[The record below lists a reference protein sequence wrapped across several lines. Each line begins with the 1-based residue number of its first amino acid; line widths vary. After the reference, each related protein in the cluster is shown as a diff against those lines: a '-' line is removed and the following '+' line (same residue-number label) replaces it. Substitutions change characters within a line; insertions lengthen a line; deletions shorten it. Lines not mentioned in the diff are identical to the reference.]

1 MNETE
6 KKKEPDRS
14 FELDATPEEVVKAMF
29 SNVKPPDPSLRR
41 KGKEKQDDQETSEG
55 G

>member
-1 MNETE
+1 MTKPE

-41 KGKEKQDDQETSEG
+41 KEKEGNDREKDGD
-55 G
+55 